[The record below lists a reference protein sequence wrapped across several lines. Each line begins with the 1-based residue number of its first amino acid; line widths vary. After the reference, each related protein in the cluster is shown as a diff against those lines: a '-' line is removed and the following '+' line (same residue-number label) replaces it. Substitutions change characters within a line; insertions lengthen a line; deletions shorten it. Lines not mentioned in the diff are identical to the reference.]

1 MDNDI
6 SYDMK
11 SGLPNKMINDN
22 GTVTDLL
29 GKTVA
34 NPIPSWES
42 KPALPNKW
50 LNPDGTYSTL
60 KEIITEAVDTDIFV
74 IVDELPEQGEPSKI
88 YLVPNGDGHF
98 IEYLWVNNKWDAVGM
113 IEFDLSKY
121 STTDE
126 MNQAILVALNTAKE
140 YADSKLRE
148 AKAYTDEQIANIP
161 QDPEFF
167 YTTSSVGGTNVSSG
181 TGFDFWKNLYDPTNN
196 NPFIVCYYN
205 RFGPNDEPVC
215 YTWYFPNHNFEN
227 GKKYIGYS
235 NRNGEIVRQTNNTQ
249 VQFGN
254 SYVIFN
260 ITGSNITS
268 ISGNTST
275 EYKYFLE
282 TDVNYSQAYVP
293 TAGPHPATKKYV
305 DDSGTDLL
313 QEAKDYTD
321 SQIQEALGG
330 EY

>member
-1 MDNDI
+1 MAYTD
-6 SYDMK
+6 YQLK
-11 SGLPNKMINDN
+11 FALPNKSYNED
-22 GTVTDLL
+22 GTTTDLL
-29 GKTVA
+29 GNVVQ
-34 NPIPSWES
+34 NPVPEYENKQS
-42 KPALPNKW
+42 LPNKW
-50 LNPDGTYSTL
+50 LNPDGSYSTL
-60 KEIITEAVDTDIFV
+60 LELISGAIDTELF
-74 IVDELPEQGEPSKI
+74 IVVKELPESGQTNKI
-88 YLVPNGDGHF
+88 YLLADGDEL
-98 IEYLWVNNKWDAVGM
+98 IEYHWTGSKWDPIGM
-113 IEFDLSKY
+113 VQFDLSKY

-140 YADSKLRE
+140 YADNKLRE

-181 TGFDFWKNLYDPTNN
+181 AGFDFWKNLYDPTNN

-205 RFGPNDEPVC
+205 RFGPNNEPVC

-235 NRNGEIVRQTNNTQ
+235 NRNGEIARQTNNTQ

-260 ITGSNITS
+260 ITRSNITS

-282 TDVNYSQAYVP
+282 TDVNYSQAYTP
-293 TAGPHPATKKYV
+293 TAGPNPATKKYV
-305 DDSGTDLL
+305 DDSDATLL
-313 QEAKDYTD
+313 QSAKDYTD
-321 SQIQEALGG
+321 SQILETLGG